1 MQSSKKNTEAPGAA
15 AKQAK
20 DAKGDVKGEG
30 SKKKSMLGGETD
42 PAAAEK
48 KLAPPAEKA
57 EKKSQAPG

>member
-15 AKQAK
+15 KAP
-20 DAKGDVKGEG
+20 DAKADVKGDG

-48 KLAPPAEKA
+48 KLAPGADAKA
-57 EKKSQAPG
+57 DSKKTKGAP